1 LHNNSIQISYVEKNN
16 LIKSINESYF
26 IDTPNLK
33 TIQLESIERNT
44 FKNLKKIVI
53 QKPQIESYL

>member
-33 TIQLESIERNT
+33 TIQLELIERNT